1 LKQIRRHLTYANVMS
16 SIAVFLMLGGATA
29 FAATKIG
36 ANEIK
41 ANSIKT
47 GKIVKEAVTAGK
59 LKNGAVTESKIADG
73 AVTTNK
79 LADGAVTTNKLAND
93 AVTGDKAKESTFAQV
108 PSAASANNANTVG
121 GVPASALTVG
131 RSGYEISCF
140 GTTNYTCASTTLS
153 LPRSGRVL
161 LVSQLPMHAD
171 ADGSSASCHLTRNGA
186 EIPDTET
193 TPGVLQDTDSNEG
206 SETANGGV
214 TLVTGV
220 LPAGSSTFTQV
231 CSDTGG
237 NPHFRTTSISA
248 VLLGTD

>member
-1 LKQIRRHLTYANVMS
+1 MKQVRKRLTYANVMS

-59 LKNGAVTESKIADG
+59 IKKNAVTESRIADG

-79 LADGAVTTNKLAND
+79 IADNAVTTGKIAND
-93 AVTGDKAKESTFAQV
+93 AVTGDKVKESSLGQV
-108 PSAASANNANTVG
+108 PSAANANTVG
-121 GVPASALTVG
+121 GVSAAALTVG

-140 GTTNYTCASTTLS
+140 GTTDYTCATVTVN

-161 LVSQLPMHAD
+161 LISQLPMHAD
-171 ADGSSASCHLTRNGA
+171 GDGSSAACRLTRNGA
-186 EIPDTET
+186 DIPDTET

-214 TLVTGV
+214 TTVTGV
-220 LPAGSSTFTQV
+220 LPAGNSTFTQV